1 MSRETP
7 EALVDRYCAAWNTA
21 DGAERRAILS
31 SVLTDG
37 GLYVDPSVR
46 AVGIEAFATHI
57 DGVVARNPGARISR
71 TGPIDTHHEVLRFP
85 WSNRLADGKVLRAG
99 VDFCMLAADGKFQSI
114 VGFFDPAVGNS

>member
-1 MSRETP
+1 MSRETL
-7 EALVDRYCAAWNTA
+7 ETLVDRYCAAWNTA

-31 SVLTDG
+31 SVLTDS

-46 AVGIEAFATHI
+46 AVGIEAVAIHI

-71 TGPIDTHHEVLRFP
+71 TGPIDAHHEVLRFP

-99 VDFCMLAADGKFQSI
+99 IDFCMLAADGKFRSI
-114 VGFFDPAVGNS
+114 VGFFDSVASES